1 MRTPFIVSFLI
12 LLLIGSASLT
22 LPTSPGEKTIII
34 ANDGNELPDLNGPS
48 PGVELSPG
56 PAFLWGPNLYNTKVP
71 KSSSIPSW
79 EQMRPAA
86 SRIPGFLQE
95 TISLGLN
102 PSGSR
107 KRATSSVLVS
117 DRPRKRPNNKQDLV
131 QVSIEA
137 QASKLRQS
145 GTGGLERLET
155 YPEEREQMRPA
166 AFRIPGF
173 LQETISL
180 GLNPSGSRKRATSS
194 VLVSDRPKKR
204 PNNKQDLVQVAI
216 EAQASKLRESGP
228 GGLERL
234 ETYPEEIL
242 ESGKQLK
249 EDDIGRGK
257 QVTEPLPPMFKVYD
271 WDFLK
276 ARGTDGI
283 MGNHKTGLSY
293 QDRKLEYL
301 FRTFEFQET
310 DGFFWVRPTP
320 RELSNIKKIFNKQRY
335 IFRRNYRNGPKTRL
349 LSELVLNLSDEKLA
363 LDRYPTFIDDML
375 DFERRMKARL
385 NNIHNGASV
394 TSDIAP
400 LPRKVAAVS
409 KYVSNMTKIVTF
421 LTIFHLSLFK
431 QHVGEKLTQKAVEEI
446 LVFVRDFWLQLELPN
461 RDLLGENPWVT
472 QISQMLRLEDEP
484 ATDYG
489 ERYRTE
495 LWYHK
500 AWKIVQYWAEQ
511 NKKPLISKDG
521 PESFPVELVN
531 NMLMLS
537 NPSYF
542 P

>member
-1 MRTPFIVSFLI
+1 MRIPFIVSFLI

-48 PGVELSPG
+48 PVVELSSG
-56 PAFLWGPNLYNTKVP
+56 PAYLWGPNLYKTKVP

-117 DRPRKRPNNKQDLV
+117 DRPKKRPNNKQDLV

-137 QASKLRQS
+137 QASKLR
-145 GTGGLERLET
+145 
-155 YPEEREQMRPA
+155 
-166 AFRIPGF
+166 
-173 LQETISL
+173 
-180 GLNPSGSRKRATSS
+180 
-194 VLVSDRPKKR
+194 
-204 PNNKQDLVQVAI
+204 
-216 EAQASKLRESGP
+216 ESGP

-234 ETYPEEIL
+234 KTYPEEIL

-283 MGNHKTGLSY
+283 MGNHKTGVSF

-320 RELSNIKKIFNKQRY
+320 RGLSNIKKIFNKQRY

-385 NNIHNGASV
+385 NNIHNGASA
-394 TSDIAP
+394 TSDIGP
-400 LPRKVAAVS
+400 LPRRVAAVS

-446 LVFVRDFWLQLELPN
+446 LAFVRDFWLQLELPN
-461 RDLLGENPWVT
+461 RYLIGENPWVT